1 MKLKVTGLKQE
12 MSTTGTGASFAA
24 GSGEQY
30 ASPKAFKIRKDEI
43 GEPFTDPNPSIPNRP
58 SKFID
63 YKQLFEDAI
72 EELYS
77 PIKDMTSSQ
86 SNIGD
91 NSGYDMDTQDAASV
105 LELAQ
110 FSKGEYTVGDTET
123 EKGTKYTVT
132 DVDPETGRISWD
144 VEYVPA
150 FDSVYKEFD
159 DLRKVIAKLDQ
170 KTDDKVVDDIAARIK
185 TEFNRYRTH
194 IRKNY
199 PEEYKKFT
207 INEAS
212 YKEDMLSGVKTIE
225 VLDGEYSHIFIVNKD
240 KATLLGSKPE
250 RQKLVL
256 NLLPSAKL
264 VGNEVVVDVE
274 DIKKSIPSKSTDSSQ
289 PQNSYTKAD
298 GTLDFEKAINYLSQ
312 FKDKNQVRSFIYDD
326 EAFEDL
332 PTDGLANKTD
342 KEVEDSLEQAMDFYF
357 GQGSLNEARYSQFK
371 KQSQF
376 RTPTQQLHMA
386 VREIRRKI
394 DEITKVVS
402 FTERM
407 RTELKASNEGMS
419 YLNRTREAI
428 TKINEKLQELNNRIK
443 GLTE

>member
-1 MKLKVTGLKQE
+1 MKLKVTGLKKE

-105 LELAQ
+105 LELAK

-123 EKGTKYTVT
+123 EKGTKYTIT
-132 DVDPETGRISWD
+132 DIDPETGRISWD

-207 INEAS
+207 INEA
-212 YKEDMLSGVKTIE
+212 
-225 VLDGEYSHIFIVNKD
+225 
-240 KATLLGSKPE
+240 
-250 RQKLVL
+250 
-256 NLLPSAKL
+256 
-264 VGNEVVVDVE
+264 
-274 DIKKSIPSKSTDSSQ
+274 
-289 PQNSYTKAD
+289 
-298 GTLDFEKAINYLSQ
+298 
-312 FKDKNQVRSFIYDD
+312 
-326 EAFEDL
+326 
-332 PTDGLANKTD
+332 
-342 KEVEDSLEQAMDFYF
+342 
-357 GQGSLNEARYSQFK
+357 RYSQFK
-371 KQSQF
+371 RESQF
-376 RTPTQQLHMA
+376 RTPTQQLHIA

-394 DEITKVVS
+394 DEMSKVVS

-428 TKINEKLQELNNRIK
+428 SKINEKLQELNNRIK

>member
-1 MKLKVTGLKQE
+1 MKLKVKGLKKE

-24 GSGEQY
+24 GTGGQI
-30 ASPKAFKIRKDEI
+30 ATPKAFKIRKDEI

-132 DVDPETGRISWD
+132 DIDPETGRISWD

-207 INEAS
+207 INEA
-212 YKEDMLSGVKTIE
+212 
-225 VLDGEYSHIFIVNKD
+225 
-240 KATLLGSKPE
+240 
-250 RQKLVL
+250 
-256 NLLPSAKL
+256 
-264 VGNEVVVDVE
+264 
-274 DIKKSIPSKSTDSSQ
+274 
-289 PQNSYTKAD
+289 
-298 GTLDFEKAINYLSQ
+298 
-312 FKDKNQVRSFIYDD
+312 
-326 EAFEDL
+326 
-332 PTDGLANKTD
+332 
-342 KEVEDSLEQAMDFYF
+342 
-357 GQGSLNEARYSQFK
+357 RYSQFK
-371 KQSQF
+371 KKSQF

-386 VREIRRKI
+386 VREMRRKI
-394 DEITKVVS
+394 DEMSKVVS

-407 RTELKASNEGMS
+407 RTELKASNEGMT

-428 TKINEKLQELNNRIK
+428 TRINEKLQDLNNRIK

>member
-1 MKLKVTGLKQE
+1 MKLKVTGLKKE

-43 GEPFTDPNPSIPNRP
+43 GEPFEIPNPSIPNRK

-72 EELYS
+72 DELS
-77 PIKDMTSSQ
+77 EKKQFNPVTDLSTSQ
-86 SNIGD
+86 ADAGLNT
-91 NSGYDMDTQDAASV
+91 GYDMDTQDAASV
-105 LELAQ
+105 LELAK

-123 EKGTKYTVT
+123 EKGTKYTIT
-132 DVDPETGRISWD
+132 DIDPETGRISWD

-207 INEAS
+207 INEA
-212 YKEDMLSGVKTIE
+212 
-225 VLDGEYSHIFIVNKD
+225 
-240 KATLLGSKPE
+240 
-250 RQKLVL
+250 
-256 NLLPSAKL
+256 
-264 VGNEVVVDVE
+264 
-274 DIKKSIPSKSTDSSQ
+274 
-289 PQNSYTKAD
+289 
-298 GTLDFEKAINYLSQ
+298 
-312 FKDKNQVRSFIYDD
+312 
-326 EAFEDL
+326 
-332 PTDGLANKTD
+332 
-342 KEVEDSLEQAMDFYF
+342 
-357 GQGSLNEARYSQFK
+357 RYSQFK
-371 KQSQF
+371 KESQF
-376 RTPTQQLHMA
+376 RTPTQQLHIA

-394 DEITKVVS
+394 DEMSKVVS

-428 TKINEKLQELNNRIK
+428 SKINEKLQELNNRIK